1 MSSQKYYAEVLDAV
15 PFSMTVDLMKRM
27 LPSPLAYA
35 LAGWFRLRRLVGIPT
50 KPRYGFG
57 PVGSSTDL
65 PRSQMPSR
73 PMSRWAAKL
82 ERLADLGFR
91 PVAFAVPDLIGAKEA
106 ASALFLD
113 EAGTTFAVL
122 EWQRLVGANGIQ
134 EVTPVEFDSYLA
146 DKSEV
151 MTGLTA
157 QEHLLFADAFKIDF
171 VDQLFLA
178 DKISLKRGYEKH
190 LQRIK
195 DRQPIPCS
203 LAAARDEHDRHS
215 QLRFE
220 AIMKLGLIRELSD
233 REIAYVKQQKLPE
246 K

>member
-1 MSSQKYYAEVLDAV
+1 MSNPRYYTEDLEAV

-27 LPSPLAYA
+27 LPSPLAYS
-35 LAGWFRLRRLVGIPT
+35 LAGWFRLRRLVGMPT

-57 PVGSSTDL
+57 PVGSSTDM
-65 PRSQMPSR
+65 RRDQMPAR

-113 EAGTTFAVL
+113 AAGTTFAVL
-122 EWQRLVGANGIQ
+122 EWQRQVGANGIQ
-134 EVTPVEFDSYLA
+134 EVTPIEFDSYLA

-151 MTGLTA
+151 MTGLAA
-157 QEHLLFADAFKIDF
+157 QEHLLFAEAIKIDF

-190 LQRIK
+190 LQRING
-195 DRQPIPCS
+195 RPSIPCS
-203 LAAARDEHDRHS
+203 LAAARGEHDRHS
-215 QLRFE
+215 QLRFD
-220 AIMKLGLIRELSD
+220 AIVNLGLIRKLSD